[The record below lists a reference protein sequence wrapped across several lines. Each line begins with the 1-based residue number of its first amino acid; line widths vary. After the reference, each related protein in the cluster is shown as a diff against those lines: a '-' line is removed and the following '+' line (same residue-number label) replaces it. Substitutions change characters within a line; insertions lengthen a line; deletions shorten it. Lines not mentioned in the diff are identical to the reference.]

1 MLNAESALDQ
11 RDHIIIVSLLILE
24 HFKAARSVV
33 STQSFVLVLLA
44 LLGLAEEFQLFVF
57 FNNTWVGRRVS
68 NVCLLVLLA
77 LLGLA

>member
-1 MLNAESALDQ
+1 MLWDQ

-44 LLGLAEEFQLFVF
+44 LLGLVEEFQLFV
-57 FNNTWVGRRVS
+57 
-68 NVCLLVLLA
+68 LVLLA

>member
-1 MLNAESALDQ
+1 MLWDQ

-57 FNNTWVGRRVS
+57 FNNTWVEEFGRRAS

-77 LLGLA
+77 LLELA